1 MDKIIALNL
10 FLVAGIFGIFAMGY
24 VHQSV
29 EPHQFHIAHATQ
41 DGLMKNASFD
51 LSYQGI
57 VQLR

>member
-1 MDKIIALNL
+1 MDKIITLNL
-10 FLVAGIFGIFAMGY
+10 FLVAGLFGLFAMGY

-29 EPHQFHIAHATQ
+29 EPQPFHIAHAIP

-57 VQLR
+57 AQLR